1 MALVAKD
8 VYADGL
14 KVAGEDIGEWLGQFL
29 LRTKHSKDFIRWLRD
44 NVGTLSPGVLKVLSF
59 FVRVAVDPPE
69 WLVRR
74 CARLFRIDPVLAQRV
89 LEEAGDR
96 LAEVFIEGLGE
107 AGIDL
112 KDKGAVNMKIK
123 QISEEMLGR
132 MFAVRKR
139 ADGKFEAHEVRC
151 RELLCHPVAEKGKTG
166 FDPNRIKNEEAAPE
180 PVYQDGVKEKS
191 LAWILDNIDV
201 IAIPWCCERELPKDV
216 RAQILG
222 VQVPATTA
230 KGAAKATPKQEK
242 PDLHPLAIVL
252 NMMRLPP
259 QGATASQA
267 RFYENL
273 VVQAEAIPELEGV
286 CTSIRECATKP
297 VWDVASFMSV
307 LTRAIGEGGQVATT
321 PPPADVDPEDH
332 RRAQVSERA
341 KHFAIA
347 MELHVLAHES
357 KTIGAIMSRVFADF
371 KGMSA
376 TAFHFL
382 ALDTDKSPTAKEIVD
397 GIAASTKE
405 LEKKNTDRYRALLE
419 AEDAFFN
426 S

>member
-8 VYADGL
+8 MYADGL
-14 KVAGEDIGEWLGQFL
+14 KVAAEDIGEWLGQFL
-29 LRTKHSKDFIRWLRD
+29 LRTKHSKDFIRYLHD

-112 KDKGAVNMKIK
+112 KDKGAVNTKIK

-132 MFAVRKR
+132 KFAIRKR
-139 ADGKFEAHEVRC
+139 SDGKYEAHELLC
-151 RELLCHPVAEKGKTG
+151 NELLTGKNLIG
-166 FDPNRIKNEEAAPE
+166 RKDDE
-180 PVYQDGVKEKS
+180 PAYIDGVKEKT
-191 LAWILDNIDV
+191 LAWILDNIDL

-216 RAQILG
+216 RAQVLG
-222 VQVPATTA
+222 VQAPATTA
-230 KGAAKATPKQEK
+230 KGAAKVAPKQEK

-259 QGATASQA
+259 DGPAAANA

-273 VVQAEAIPELEGV
+273 VVQAEAIPELEGI
-286 CTSIRECATKP
+286 CASIRECATKP
-297 VWDVASFMSV
+297 VWDVVSFMSV

-321 PPPADVDPEDH
+321 PPPAGADPEDH
-332 RRAQVSERA
+332 RRAQISERA
-341 KHFAIA
+341 KNFAIA
-347 MELHVLAHES
+347 MELHVLAYES
-357 KTIGAIMSRVFADF
+357 KTIGAIVGRVFGDF

-382 ALDTDKSPTAKEIVD
+382 ALDTNKSPTAREIVTS
-397 GIAASTKE
+397 IKASTDKM
-405 LEKKNTDRYRALLE
+405 NTEADEMLMARLRKRANH
-419 AEDAFFN
+419 FR
-426 S
+426 

>member
-74 CARLFRIDPVLAQRV
+74 FARLFRTDPALAQRV

-112 KDKGAVNMKIK
+112 KDKGAVNTKVK

-132 MFAVRKR
+132 KFAIRKR
-139 ADGKFEAHEVRC
+139 SDGKYEAHELLC
-151 RELLCHPVAEKGKTG
+151 NELLTGKNLIG
-166 FDPNRIKNEEAAPE
+166 RKDDE
-180 PVYQDGVKEKS
+180 PAYIDGVKEKT
-191 LAWILDNIDV
+191 LAWILDNIDL
-201 IAIPWCCERELPKDV
+201 IAIPWCCERELPNDV
-216 RAQILG
+216 RAQVLG
-222 VQVPATTA
+222 VQAPVATA
-230 KGAAKATPKQEK
+230 KGTAKSEPKQEK
-242 PDLHPLAIVL
+242 PELHPLAIVL

-321 PPPADVDPEDH
+321 PPPAGVDPEDH

-382 ALDTDKSPTAKEIVD
+382 ALDTDKSPTAKEIVES
-397 GIAASTKE
+397 IEASTARVRQSRH
-405 LEKKNTDRYRALLE
+405 EKRMARLHKRA
-419 AEDAFFN
+419 DFFR
-426 S
+426 